1 LTVQPVWCRI
11 EERRKVMY
19 ADQEYKYDYDSDDI
33 EDLFEDY
40 DEYNYDYSDVE
51 YDNYYHNITDE
62 LVDD

>member
-1 LTVQPVWCRI
+1 
-11 EERRKVMY
+11 MY